1 MEGIARI
8 ARYYLQSPRSPQ
20 DQWSRHSTAV
30 CAAFCMAGHAVHL
43 YCTAGC
49 KCLQVSD
56 PILPVTLSH
65 TRSHPIFYISLS
77 LSLLSPFDIHIC
89 ASTDFLFVPP
99 VYWTKSPAQR
109 IRNTD
114 IHILKQS
121 KPLWIRICTL
131 SKHRIIFQMCYQLQL
146 FALHIFGVL
155 KVANIAPPANQT
167 LRSIPVSSVVT
178 VGEFLLWIGANN
190 LVKNSGLGL
199 DLNKKCRNCPKFRIS

>member
-43 YCTAGC
+43 YCMAGC

-89 ASTDFLFVPP
+89 ASTDFLFVPA

-121 KPLWIRICTL
+121 KPLWVRICTS
-131 SKHRIIFQMCYQLQL
+131 SKHWINFQIMCYQLQL
-146 FALHIFGVL
+146 CALHIFGVL

-178 VGEFLLWIGANN
+178 VGEFLLTIWSRI
-190 LVKNSGLGL
+190 L
-199 DLNKKCRNCPKFRIS
+199 DLV